1 MDPGFIKYFSQ
12 FENVNMNIQTR
23 GAKSSWSNQLQDYFT
38 IRQTNRQTGDKQGLF
53 RQTDNGRQ
61 IGQAWLDIP
70 VIWLEEDRKIPLVWL
85 EEDRKIPMV
94 WLEED
99 RKIPMIWEEEDR
111 KISMAWF
118 KERRKIQM
126 FSLEED
132 RKMPMV

>member
-85 EEDRKIPMV
+85 EEDRKMPMV
-94 WLEED
+94 
-99 RKIPMIWEEEDR
+99 WEEEDR

>member
-1 MDPGFIKYFSQ
+1 
-12 FENVNMNIQTR
+12 MNIQTR
-23 GAKSSWSNQLQDYFT
+23 GAKTSWSNQLQDYFT

-53 RQTDNGRQ
+53 RQTDNRRQ

-85 EEDRKIPMV
+85 EEDRKMPMV
-94 WLEED
+94 
-99 RKIPMIWEEEDR
+99 WEEEDR

>member
-23 GAKSSWSNQLQDYFT
+23 GAKTSWSNQLQDYFT

-70 VIWLEEDRKIPLVWL
+70 VIWLEEGRKIPLVWL
-85 EEDRKIPMV
+85 EEDRKMPMV
-94 WLEED
+94 
-99 RKIPMIWEEEDR
+99 WEEEDR

>member
-23 GAKSSWSNQLQDYFT
+23 GAKTSWSNQLQDYFT

-85 EEDRKIPMV
+85 EEDRKMPMV
-94 WLEED
+94 
-99 RKIPMIWEEEDR
+99 WEEEDR